1 MITTWKT
8 IVAGFG
14 GQGVLTIGRMLAYAG
29 MIEDKEVTFIPSYG
43 AEMRG
48 GTANCT
54 TIVSDHPISSPV
66 INSANL
72 VVAMNLQSLVKFEAM
87 IDTGMYL
94 FYNSSVIKTEPTRN
108 DLQIFPIPANEQASE
123 LGAPRSA
130 NIVMLGAV
138 IRRTNMLQL
147 DSVESALSKEFYG
160 SKASL
165 LSKNIEALYAFE

>member
-8 IVAGFG
+8 IIAGFG

-29 MIEDKEVTFIPSYG
+29 MIEGKEVTFIPSYG

-66 INSANL
+66 ISSANL
-72 VVAMNLQSLVKFEAM
+72 VVAMNLQSLEKFETMAEPG
-87 IDTGMYL
+87 TYL
-94 FYNSSVIKTEPTRN
+94 FYNASVIQSAPTRT
-108 DLQIFPIPANEQASE
+108 DLQVFPVSANELATE

-130 NIVMLGAV
+130 NIVMLGAM
-138 IRRTNMLQL
+138 IRRTNMLEL
-147 DSVESALSKEFYG
+147 SSVESALSKEFYG

-165 LSKNIEALYAFE
+165 LPKNIEALYAYK